1 MTTAN
6 DILKTAR
13 KEIGIKEKPA
23 GSNNVKYNTAYYGRK
38 VSGSNYSWCCVF
50 VWWVFKKAGASK
62 LFYDGKKVAYCP
74 NLAAWGIKCKLTV
87 SKTQGRAGDIVLFD
101 WDKNGNSDH
110 VGIIEKKNS
119 DGSYTTIEGN
129 TSITSNDN
137 GGKVMRRK
145 RYISNINYIIR
156 PKYKKTPTYPTLKK
170 GSKGAAVLTL
180 KKKLKKKGY
189 KGFIMN
195 NKFGEGTLK
204 AVKSFQ
210 RKNKLVVDGIV
221 GEKTWGKINK

>member
-1 MTTAN
+1 MATAN
-6 DILKTAR
+6 DILKIAR
-13 KEIGIKEKPA
+13 KEIGVKEKPA
-23 GSNNVKYNTAYYGRK
+23 GSNNVKYNTAYYGHK

-50 VWWVFKKAGASK
+50 VWWVFKRAKASK
-62 LFYDGKKVAYCP
+62 LFYDGEKTSYCP
-74 NLAAWGIKCKLTV
+74 SVGDWGIEKKLTV
-87 SKTQGRAGDIVLFD
+87 PKNKGTKGDLALFD
-101 WDKNGNSDH
+101 WNNNGTSDH
-110 VGIIEKKNS
+110 IGFIEKKNK

-170 GSKGAAVLTL
+170 GSKGKSVLTL

-221 GEKTWGKINK
+221 GEKTWGRINK